1 MFSNSLCNRSDLLE
15 YHLRGILWDGP
26 IQALRS
32 LPRTDHDEATIT
44 RLAEFLGDVAS
55 AWREATQKNRNKLAK
70 ALFESV
76 WVKDQSVLG
85 VTPRA
90 ELKPFFDLQYSGLSN
105 DVLQWRPRPGSN
117 LRSIGLSQPL
127 YH

>member
-1 MFSNSLCNRSDLLE
+1 MVR
-15 YHLRGILWDGP
+15 RGILWDGP

-90 ELKPFFDLQYSGLSN
+90 ELKPFFDLQYSELST
-105 DVLQWRPRPGSN
+105 DVLQWRPRPDSN
-117 LRSIGLSQPL
+117 RRSLP
-127 YH
+127 